1 MTNKKP
7 VTSIQELRYK
17 MAEKFAALENGE
29 ITTSEAKAFV
39 GIASVIVNSC
49 KIEYLNNAS
58 AGVTDSIDFL
68 VDQSKKPKEIE
79 SSKD

>member
-1 MTNKKP
+1 MQNKKP
-7 VTSIQELRYK
+7 VISIQELRYK

-49 KIEYLNNAS
+49 KIEYMNNVS
-58 AGVTDSIDFL
+58 SGITNGIDFL
-68 VDQSKKPKEIE
+68 VDENKRLETPKK
-79 SSKD
+79 